1 MYLSKLH
8 KLKISIAYLIVL
20 LLSTKITVLEKS
32 FLLKH
37 ISKCGR
43 QTVHIHYI
51 FLWWWFLWC
60 FLEKNFFSQDPKDE
74 DRLDQPVERKGKI
87 LPSCKK
93 FPLKTGCDIYLA
105 SWDKGWT
112 FHSWSNSEKLFR
124 NIHFIHKLNVVL
136 KKINISTNNFF
147 KISNSPWQHIEV
159 WIQKG
164 AIPAHR
170 KSKLQ

>member
-1 MYLSKLH
+1 MFLSVAVRQYIYTIYFCGDGFCDVF
-8 KLKISIAYLIVL
+8 LK
-20 LLSTKITVLEKS
+20 
-32 FLLKH
+32 
-37 ISKCGR
+37 
-43 QTVHIHYI
+43 
-51 FLWWWFLWC
+51 
-60 FLEKNFFSQDPKDE
+60 KNFFSQDPKDE
-74 DRLDQPVERKGKI
+74 DRLDQPVEHKGKI

-124 NIHFIHKLNVVL
+124 NIHFLHKLDVVLL
-136 KKINISTNNFF
+136 KKINISTKNFF
-147 KISNSPWQHIEV
+147 KIFKSPWQHIEV

-164 AIPAHR
+164 AILAHR